1 MTPKRNLFA
10 ELMEGVDALAAA
22 REGKITLR
30 TTEVASGKL
39 LSLREH
45 VNLSET
51 VRAEPVEAEAPGA
64 GKLNLNGLE

>member
-10 ELMEGVDALAAA
+10 ELMEGVDSLAAA

-30 TTEVASGKL
+30 TTEVKAGEL
-39 LSLREH
+39 LPLREH

-51 VRAEPVEAEAPGA
+51 VRAELVEAEAPGA
-64 GKLNLNGLE
+64 GKLSLNGLE